1 MIKVITRKVIRIL
14 ALSST
19 QDQQFLT
26 KFMIEILV
34 WEDKVDK
41 FRVQKSAFSFLAF
54 DRTKLVD
61 LCDFDDKQK
70 NVSHTKCRLSRDIL
84 TLTLNPLLFGKSY
97 V

>member
-26 KFMIEILV
+26 EFMIEILV

-41 FRVQKSAFSFLAF
+41 FRVQKSALSFLAF
-54 DRTKLVD
+54 DGTKLVD
-61 LCDFDDKQK
+61 LCEFDDKQK